1 MSFSKCHLAFNF
13 NISQQISIQDHEN
26 ESQKPLLMSSQKILA
41 EMDGHG
47 FFFVIMQ
54 SLFTKTKYLDLLPS
68 VKTQG
73 SQWLLTSCFAAAA
86 RSKLGQASVSSDT
99 LTNSLFITKLCVEI
113 SLLNSFMVQGK
124 FYLIWLSLLQL
135 CATSARVLIHCSL
148 L

>member
-1 MSFSKCHLAFNF
+1 
-13 NISQQISIQDHEN
+13 
-26 ESQKPLLMSSQKILA
+26 
-41 EMDGHG
+41 MDSHG
-47 FFFVIMQ
+47 FFCNNAVI
-54 SLFTKTKYLDLLPS
+54 FYKKKYLDLLPS

-135 CATSARVLIHCSL
+135 SATSACVLIHYTL